1 MTNLSEMIQK
11 AQEMQQK
18 IGEIQSNLDDLEVI
32 GEAGA
37 GMIRVILSAKGVM
50 KSISIAPEL
59 FDREESEVVEDL
71 IIAAHNEAKS
81 KAEGLQQE
89 EMGKLTSGLP
99 LPPGFKLPF

>member
-59 FDREESEVVEDL
+59 VEDL

>member
-59 FDREESEVVEDL
+59 FDREESEVVDL